1 MAEAEW
7 TRIATLDL
15 STARA
20 QVAAF
25 AAALA
30 APADPV
36 PATYAF
42 TVFSHPDVMATV
54 AGLATERS
62 AVLVHQ
68 AQDFV
73 YHGTLEADRHY
84 SVLVDWKPHEG
95 RPDRITLRG
104 RVQHL
109 RGEACET
116 PLQEFRA
123 EIVLFE
129 NRQETS

>member
-1 MAEAEW
+1 MSAAQW
-7 TRIATLDL
+7 TTIAALDL

-20 QVAAF
+20 QVRAF
-25 AAALA
+25 AAALS
-30 APADPV
+30 APEEPV

-42 TVFSHPDVMATV
+42 TVFSHPSVMETL
-54 AGLATERS
+54 AGLASERS

-73 YHGTLEADRHY
+73 YNGELEADRHY
-84 SVLVDWKPHEG
+84 TVLVDWKRHEE
-95 RPDRITLRG
+95 RPDRLTLRG
-104 RVQHL
+104 RVQDL
-109 RGEACET
+109 QGAADGT

-129 NRQETS
+129 NREGAP

>member
-1 MAEAEW
+1 MSEVQW
-7 TRIATLDL
+7 TEIAALDL

-20 QVAAF
+20 QVRAF
-25 AAALA
+25 AAALG
-30 APADPV
+30 APEEPV
-36 PATYAF
+36 PATFAF
-42 TVFSHPDVMATV
+42 TVFSHPSVMETL

-73 YHGTLEADRHY
+73 YRGTLEADRHY
-84 SVLVDWKPHEG
+84 TVLVDWKPHEG
-95 RPDRITLRG
+95 RHDRITLRG

-109 RGEACET
+109 RGDAGDT

-129 NRQETS
+129 NREGAP